1 MPRVVVTEFMDAP
14 ASFGAT
20 FVGGPGPNAIFGL
33 TGTDKDWF
41 EVGGGLTVSTGSIDL
56 SVGAETTIARKDVS
70 YQSYRGT
77 VTFHF

>member
-1 MPRVVVTEFMDAP
+1 MRLLIDDMTLPPRLLSLMRLLPEWGRRVLLVMLCWQCAGLFWSVAAP
-14 ASFGAT
+14 
-20 FVGGPGPNAIFGL
+20 
-33 TGTDKDWF
+33 
-41 EVGGGLTVSTGSIDL
+41 STGNVDL

>member
-1 MPRVVVTEFMDAP
+1 MSMNSWMRPLRSAEPSSA
-14 ASFGAT
+14 AT
-20 FVGGPGPNAIFGL
+20 GR

-41 EVGGGLTVSTGSIDL
+41 EVGGGLTVSTGSVDL